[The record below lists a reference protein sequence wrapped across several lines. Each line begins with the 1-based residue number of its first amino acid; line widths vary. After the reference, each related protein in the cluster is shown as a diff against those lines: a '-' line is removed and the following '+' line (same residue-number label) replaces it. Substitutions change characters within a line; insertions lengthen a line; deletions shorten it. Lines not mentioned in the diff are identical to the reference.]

1 MYRDLK
7 QVRAGVVFCGLLLAG
22 CGATTSIHISTPP
35 PAGYANPK
43 PTAFDTANPS
53 VSDTSLAAGVAAAC
67 DSPRSTENG
76 CETASYSALAAARS
90 GEALFPKALPS
101 DFWTLPYSE
110 QTLILVN
117 GERTAR
123 GLPPV
128 ALSSALSV
136 GASAGARSDIDP
148 KVLNP
153 VSGGSS
159 NWSGAR
165 NTVYDDF
172 LMMYADGYP
181 NPAGTVIPGCTP
193 AVTSGC
199 WRQRGNIL
207 SNWNGK
213 GLLGAACLATR
224 DVGYLPNLSCG
235 EVFSPAS

>member
-1 MYRDLK
+1 MFRNLK
-7 QVRAGVVFCGLLLAG
+7 RVKAGVVFCGLLVAG
-22 CGATTSIHISTPP
+22 CGATASIHISTPS
-35 PAGYANPK
+35 PAGTANPS
-43 PTAFDTANPS
+43 PTLFDTANPTG
-53 VSDTSLAAGVAAAC
+53 SDNSLAAGVAAAC
-67 DSPRSTENG
+67 NSPRTTVDG

-90 GEALFPKALPS
+90 GEAIFAKALPS

-123 GLPPV
+123 GFPPV
-128 ALSSALSV
+128 TLSSALNV
-136 GASAGARSDIDP
+136 IASAGARSDSVP

-153 VSGGSS
+153 DSGGSS

-181 NPAGTVIPGCTP
+181 NPAGTVIPGCRA

-199 WRQRGNIL
+199 WRQRENIL

-213 GLLGAACLATR
+213 GLLGAACNATP